1 MLRELLRSRTG
12 RQYRSTSPIHPGG
25 GLGQVTAHLAFQHP
39 LRLGDLVPGVQPAA
53 VGDIAGVQFGQAF
66 VRVVAHGDAG
76 VEWVKVVAAV
86 PAAQARPGAVTGS
99 GFKILVPLTV
109 LNHSSAAVVEPALPH
124 HMGGAG
130 TLVGGHLH
138 KLVVHLFHA
147 GQLQYAVKSRH
158 EKTTVQ
164 NLHALN
170 ILGGDLP
177 VSQAVSFGVAL
188 FFSDCKA
195 LATAAV
201 RFPFRRLQ
209 KYF

>member
-1 MLRELLRSRTG
+1 MPCG
-12 RQYRSTSPIHPGG
+12 
-25 GLGQVTAHLAFQHP
+25 
-39 LRLGDLVPGVQPAA
+39 QPAA
-53 VGDIAGVQFGQAF
+53 IGDIAGVQFGQAF

-76 VEWVKVVAAV
+76 VERVKVVAAV
-86 PAAQARPGAVTGS
+86 PAAQARPGAVTGG
-99 GFKILVPLTV
+99 GFKILVPLAV
-109 LNHSSAAVVEPALPH
+109 MHHSAPAVVDPALPYR
-124 HMGGAG
+124 MGGAG

-138 KLVVHLFHA
+138 KLAVHLFHA

-158 EKTTVQ
+158 KNTTVQ

-170 ILGGDLP
+170 TLGGDLP
-177 VSQAVSFGVAL
+177 VSRTVSFGVAL

>member
-1 MLRELLRSRTG
+1 MVRSCLGARIFSRKPRT
-12 RQYRSTSPIHPGG
+12 SS
-25 GLGQVTAHLAFQHP
+25 
-39 LRLGDLVPGVQPAA
+39 GVRWRASRY
-53 VGDIAGVQFGQAF
+53 AGIE
-66 VRVVAHGDAG
+66 R
-76 VEWVKVVAAV
+76 VKVVAAV
-86 PAAQARPGAVTGS
+86 PAAQARPGAVTS
-99 GFKILVPLTV
+99 GGLKILVPLTV
-109 LNHSSAAVVEPALPH
+109 MHHSAAAVVDPALPH
-124 HMGGAG
+124 RMGGAG
-130 TLVGGHLH
+130 AFVGGHFH
-138 KLVVHLFHA
+138 KLAVHLFHA

-158 EKTTVQ
+158 KNTTAQ

-170 ILGGDLP
+170 TLGGDLP